1 MVNIKNNNTF
11 ILPIRMFSLLVI
23 RKMKL
28 FMIFIFFLA
37 CIFINA
43 REGFRNEN
51 EEVFAY
57 GFFGLIGIIGVF
69 FVIMISQAKG

>member
-1 MVNIKNNNTF
+1 
-11 ILPIRMFSLLVI
+11 
-23 RKMKL
+23 MKL
-28 FMIFIFFLA
+28 FMIFVFFLA

-69 FVIMISQAKG
+69 FVIMISQVKG

>member
-1 MVNIKNNNTF
+1 MVNTNTNNRF
-11 ILPIRMFSLLVI
+11 ILPIRMFSLIVI

-28 FMIFIFFLA
+28 FMIFVFFLA

-69 FVIMISQAKG
+69 FVIMISQVKG